1 MQNKKSVR
9 CDRKRMVLQEVKGIL
24 IRTTG
29 SGSDLQESGSYPES
43 SCFGTTAFDHPPE
56 QRWALRQ
63 LPKVSPARSG
73 DWYHAALLLGG
84 RFR

>member
-1 MQNKKSVR
+1 MQNEKSVR
-9 CDRKRMVLQEVKGIL
+9 CDRKRMVLQEAENIL
-24 IRTTG
+24 IRTND

-43 SCFGTTAFDHPPE
+43 SCFGTPALDHPPE
-56 QRWALRQ
+56 QRWAPRQ

-73 DWYHAALLLGG
+73 DWSHAALLLGG